1 MEEDKQDEDWKVN
14 IRTDL
19 WNTMTVHQLNIQRE
33 LILDKIV
40 LLSTMTNTQT
50 IFDLQSALQQALIQL
65 NGLVDNKF
73 DTQQFKTTF

>member
-1 MEEDKQDEDWKVN
+1 MEEDNQNEDWKVN

-40 LLSTMTNTQT
+40 ILSTMTNTQT

-65 NGLVDNKF
+65 NGLVDTKF
-73 DTQQFKTTF
+73 DSQQFKTTF

>member
-1 MEEDKQDEDWKVN
+1 MEEDNQEDWKVN

-19 WNTMTVHQLNIQRE
+19 WNTMTVHQLNVQRE

-40 LLSTMTNTQT
+40 ILSTMTNTQT
-50 IFDLQSALQQALIQL
+50 VFDIQSALQQALIQL
-65 NGLVDNKF
+65 NGLVDTKF